1 LQAEYSFDLLLM
13 VSAIASWPVS
23 AVCHKI
29 NNFCVCHGLPRIRR
43 LCCLRFEQILDEPG
57 EIMKKPIG
65 VSLLLCSCLAATM
78 AMAEPFSADHL
89 VRLDRVG
96 APSLSPDSSS
106 VVYTVRTT
114 DMDANKGRYDLWWT
128 RVSDGQAHRL
138 TSHEANDTDPAWSPD
153 GKFVYFLSSR
163 SGSSQIWRIALDG
176 GEATQV
182 TRLPLDVGTF
192 RVPASGGRLVV
203 SLQAYPDCT
212 DLACTEERDQEA
224 SESKTTG
231 QGYDQL
237 FMRHWDHWLSEKH
250 SRLYTL
256 ELKNDGS
263 AGKDAVLLTGD
274 VEADVPSRV
283 WGGNEEYAVSPDG
296 ATLYFT
302 ARLRD
307 AGEPAST
314 NFDIWSAPM
323 NGDGPAINLTESNP
337 AWDTQPVLSP
347 DGRSLAYLAM
357 ARPGFEADR
366 FQIMIRDLDSGNT
379 SKLAADW
386 DYSPSSIA
394 FSRDGAAIYA
404 NAQDRGNKTL
414 WKIDLAGGKPQKL
427 VTQGNVNSFEPGA
440 DILVFAKDDLK
451 TPNEVFVLEAGKS
464 EARQLTRFSS
474 PQLQDVE
481 MGDFEQFSFTGA
493 NQDTVYGYVLKPA
506 NYTKGRKY
514 PIAFLIHGG
523 PQGSFG
529 NHFHYRWNPQ
539 TYAGQGFAAVF
550 IDFHGSTGYG
560 QAFTDSI
567 SGDWGGKPLED
578 LQLGLDAALQKYD
591 FLDGDKICALG
602 ASYGGYMINW
612 IAGNWPER
620 FDCLVNHDG
629 VFDERMMYYSTE
641 ELWFPEWENGGPHFA
656 KPENY
661 EKHNPVNHVDQWRTP
676 MMVIH
681 GQLDYRVPVTQGIAA
696 FTALQRQGIPSRF
709 LYFPDENHWVLKPH
723 NSVQWHKEV
732 NAWLHRFLD

>member
-1 LQAEYSFDLLLM
+1 
-13 VSAIASWPVS
+13 
-23 AVCHKI
+23 
-29 NNFCVCHGLPRIRR
+29 
-43 LCCLRFEQILDEPG
+43 
-57 EIMKKPIG
+57 MKKLIG
-65 VSLLLCSCLAATM
+65 VSLLLSGCLTGEM
-78 AMAEPFSADHL
+78 ALAEPFNADHL

-96 APSLSPDSSS
+96 TPSLSPDGER
-106 VVYTVRTT
+106 VVYAVRKT
-114 DMDANKGRYDLWWT
+114 DMKANKGRYDLWWT
-128 RVSDGQAHRL
+128 SVSDGQPHRL
-138 TSHEANDTDPAWSPD
+138 TSHEANDTDPAWSSD
-153 GKFVYFLSSR
+153 GKFIYFLSSR
-163 SGSSQIWRIALDG
+163 SDSSQIWRIALDG
-176 GEATQV
+176 GEALQV
-182 TRLPLDVGTF
+182 TDLPLDVGTF
-192 RVPASGGRLVV
+192 RLPAGGDRMVV
-203 SLQAYPDCT
+203 SLEVYPDCT
-212 DLACTEERDQEA
+212 DLACTQERDEETGK
-224 SESKTTG
+224 SLTTG
-231 QGYDQL
+231 MSYDQL
-237 FMRHWDHWLSEKH
+237 FMRHWDHWLTDKH
-250 SRLYTL
+250 SRLFAVVL
-256 ELKNDGS
+256 NDDDS
-263 AGKDAVLLTGD
+263 SRNNATLLTGA
-274 VEADVPSRV
+274 VKADVPSRV

-296 ATLYFT
+296 STLYFT
-302 ARLRD
+302 ARLRNKE
-307 AGEPAST
+307 EPAST
-314 NFDIWSAPM
+314 NFDIYSAPM
-323 NGDGPAINLTESNP
+323 NGDGPTVNLTESNP
-337 AWDTQPVLSP
+337 AWDTQPIVSP

-366 FQIMIRDLDSGNT
+366 FQIMIRDIGSGDT
-379 SKLAADW
+379 RALAADW

-394 FSRDGAAIYA
+394 FSQDGASLFV

-414 WKIDLAGGKPQKL
+414 WKIDLAGGEPKKL
-427 VTQGNVNSFEPGA
+427 IALGNVSSFESGA
-440 DILVFAKDDLK
+440 GSLIYAKDDLK
-451 TPNEVFVLEAGKS
+451 SPSEIFVLEAGKS
-464 EARQLTRFSS
+464 EARQLTHFST

-493 NQDTVYGYVLKPA
+493 NQETVYGYVVKPA
-506 NYTKGRKY
+506 AYKKGQKY

-567 SGDWGGKPLED
+567 SGDWGGKPLKD
-578 LQLGLDAALQKYD
+578 LQLGLEAALDKFE
-591 FLDGDKICALG
+591 FLDGDKICGLG

-661 EKHNPVNHVDQWRTP
+661 EKHNPVNHVDQWKTP
-676 MMVIH
+676 MLVVH

-696 FTALQRQGIPSRF
+696 FTALQRQGIPSKF

-723 NSVQWHKEV
+723 NSVQWHREV
-732 NAWLHRFLD
+732 NEWLHRYLD